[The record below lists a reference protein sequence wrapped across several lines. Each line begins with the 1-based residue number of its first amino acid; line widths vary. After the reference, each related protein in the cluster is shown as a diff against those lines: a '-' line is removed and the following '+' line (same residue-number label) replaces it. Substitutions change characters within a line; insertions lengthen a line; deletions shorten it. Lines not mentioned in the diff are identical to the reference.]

1 MTSYKK
7 MGNVPSDTCNMNRS
21 HPPFSVNLDLK
32 ELICTEGV
40 FWLLVVLAFL
50 NQIFRN
56 FVWIWNA
63 QETRETLALEKGDPK
78 RSGKIFNMLVYTVL
92 SFILYIFAFLIIV
105 GGNVYFLLAILC
117 GNLVGTYTGM
127 SHQKADEHI
136 SQAGPEMFE
145 MASLL
150 KKSRCTDDLSNA
162 ELNDIIEFRREL
174 KLFLES
180 NNAAQL
186 VIRRQTNN
194 NIKF

>member
-1 MTSYKK
+1 
-7 MGNVPSDTCNMNRS
+7 MGNVPSDTCDINRS

-136 SQAGPEMFE
+136 SQAGSEMFE

-150 KKSRCTDDLSNA
+150 KRSRCTSDLSDI
-162 ELNDIIEFRREL
+162 ELNDILEFRKEL

-180 NNAAQL
+180 NNAAQVL
-186 VIRRQTNN
+186 ITRQKNN

>member
-1 MTSYKK
+1 
-7 MGNVPSDTCNMNRS
+7 MGNVPSDTCGINRS

-78 RSGKIFNMLVYTVL
+78 RAGKIFNMLVYTVL

-150 KKSRCTDDLSNA
+150 KKSRCTSDLSDA
-162 ELNDIIEFRREL
+162 ELNDILEFRREL

-180 NNAAQL
+180 NDAAQM
-186 VIRRQTNN
+186 IITRQKNN

>member
-1 MTSYKK
+1 

-180 NNAAQL
+180 NNMAQL
-186 VIRRQTNN
+186 IITRQKNN
-194 NIKF
+194 NIQF